1 MKFEGGR
8 AKPENLPVE
17 ETIETRLL
25 YLAEVKAEIKKHYA
39 EYERKTKELREIKKS
54 LENIITEEVKR
65 MKKTVSVGNIRAEYI
80 PQVQI
85 RMKKE
90 KNDEQ

>member
-25 YLAEVKAEIKKHYA
+25 YLAEVKAEIKKRYA
-39 EYERKTKELREIKKS
+39 EYERETKELREIKKS
-54 LENIITEEVKR
+54 LENIIVEEVKR
-65 MKKTVSVGNIRAEYI
+65 MKQTVSVGNIRAEYI

>member
-17 ETIETRLL
+17 ETIETRLRH
-25 YLAEVKAEIKKHYA
+25 LAEVKAEIKKRYA
-39 EYERKTKELREIKKS
+39 EYERETKELREIKKS
-54 LENIITEEVKR
+54 LENIIVEEVKR
-65 MKKTVSVGNIRAEYI
+65 MKQTVSVGNIRAEYI

>member
-25 YLAEVKAEIKKHYA
+25 HLAEVKAEIKKRYA
-39 EYERKTKELREIKKS
+39 EYERETKELREIKKS
-54 LENIITEEVKR
+54 LENIIVEEVKR
-65 MKKTVSVGNIRAEYI
+65 MKQTVSVGNIRAEYI